1 MNRPPEKSDFPPS
14 GFSST
19 SPRVRGVDGRLS
31 GAALVIVLSFLVILT
46 GLIVAFLSSITHETS
61 ATSAAASAMT
71 SRNLADSAIQLT
83 MAQIRDSTAGFVRDT
98 NGALLTNSPVCW
110 ASQPGAI
117 WNWDT
122 NGSNTAVYKLYS
134 STNMVAN
141 NGTYNPTND
150 LPAAG
155 WWSNTALYVDLNSP
169 VVSAQGT
176 TNYTNYPIFDP
187 ALAMTNP
194 ATGVAN
200 SSNYVDGFTI
210 NTNTNTFPGYYS
222 SNPAAMP
229 VTWLYILRDGTMI
242 APDASSTTTA
252 TFANAATRPSSNNPI
267 VGRIAFWADDE
278 TCKLNI
284 NTASE
289 GSYWATPSFTT
300 FIDMAMGLTQ
310 PVAREYNR
318 FPGHPASTCLSPVL
332 WFYMGLS
339 HPAQYLT
346 ALPGSGAGNVTNT
359 TTGNAF
365 ATNSVPTYLTNLF
378 SNITPRYVLGGSY
391 AGLSN
396 TIAGSNAIAT
406 NALPTERLYASV
418 DEMFFAPTNSA
429 LTNRISNAVGITQ
442 QQVNQLRFF
451 LTAQSRAPEV
461 NPLNLPKICMWPVPD
476 PNNKM
481 TANPQAYGT
490 SSNRTLYDQTIAF
503 CTTLGTNA
511 YYFTRYDATSAAN
524 DIAAGAVTGRNQK
537 LYNYLRNQLDMP
549 IPGFAGGA
557 FTSGSKW
564 APNQANQI
572 TTLLYDYI
580 RSDINLCDST
590 GLNLTNG
597 VSYIW
602 GYSYTRPPQYVSA
615 TNIPPNIGTG
625 QVVPIMV
632 TNATR
637 GMGRFPTI
645 RSGLFMFI
653 ARAANQPP
661 LMCHP
666 DGKPIVYL
674 TNGTQI
680 SSYDGTNSFIQ
691 STYIT
696 NVLSQQACALI
707 NPLHPWTCPQ
717 TNVLG
722 NMTNAVNQLT
732 CICTNLIINFTTN
745 NGVVSTNIVSTNL
758 ITNAVLA
765 DSSASPSPRTND
777 INNINQIKTI
787 YPIFNLSNNPLTPW
801 GSNTVYWQTFTFPT
815 VTQNGSTNLFT
826 VPIFLTAT
834 NGIGINAFTNSTTTN
849 YYSSATNNASTLN
862 ALSHAGLPC
871 LTIQNPSLGSFNI
884 SNSAYRDTNSLAT
897 NFHSTHI
904 EGVFIPD
911 LVNVSPGAPALLPNI
926 KINITGLNNITI
938 GNVSPFRDSSMWVA
952 ETNFLNQT
960 DETSYGI
967 GWAHTFWNKRATVS
981 NDIPMTTPFTTWPN
995 ICQITP
1001 SSSFAVP
1008 GCSNSDTFYFGGG
1021 SLSISLQT
1029 TNGTTV
1035 QTVNINFPSTN
1046 FPAPKLVSA
1055 LTVIG
1060 IAGGGS
1066 PAFISPATN
1075 YPLCGNFIAKNDCQ
1089 RTDVLTFAYNDPFLR
1104 NTNSLTNSFRQGQM
1118 FAAAGRQDM
1127 VFSLRDIY
1135 AIAGQTNLSR
1145 YSPLTNWN
1153 PLGINAFTADTLQSV
1168 ECLYGD
1174 TRLLS
1179 CLSNVPPSCFSTN
1192 PLYGNDKP
1200 LFITNWPFFNRNAFS
1215 MQRCGI
1221 PADSSMAGFLLPLD
1235 ANGVSNNT
1243 LGISGFMSNNFLS
1256 LIRNAATTNSSYP
1269 TNYDSFKLFVHKS
1282 LGNDN
1287 DYPGTWIGTN
1297 GYGVTSAGLPY
1308 TVPTCDFKNR
1318 TFQTIWTNG
1327 GDFDNGLG
1335 NTPDGPF
1342 VGKPDEGFGNTVSV
1356 SSLPN
1361 NPYYYY
1367 SYMPSGASLFSPN
1380 RMVAS
1385 PVIFGSLPVFDNN
1398 WNVNNP
1404 ATTLTA
1410 ASWRTLQFSPNP
1422 NALSTT
1428 NVATRNKNAGYTEG
1442 GIPPTNSILPDHL
1455 LLDFFTMPVVEPYP
1469 ISDPFSTA
1477 GKVNMNY
1484 RIAPFVQITRDA
1496 ALRGVLKPVLIT
1508 AVDEY
1513 ALGFQK
1519 MPDTSTTDTNTN
1531 STAASFLLNLT
1542 NSSGNGAGW
1551 NAALL
1556 TNVAT
1561 NTGNFCFQYPIHLNE
1576 TLRQFTNRFGAN
1588 DLFRSPS
1595 EICTIWLYPSR
1606 QPTASLTLN
1615 NTNLLATNSSGYVTN
1630 SGGTS
1635 ITYTTNNANIK
1646 SWWYNNPG
1654 TTRKGLTGD
1663 NTRERPYNY
1672 LYPRLTTKSNTYQLH
1687 YRVQTLKQTPTAH
1700 PSSWNTWIDP
1710 ARGGITDKI
1719 VSEQRGSAII
1729 ERYID
1734 PSDTTLP
1741 DFTTN
1746 VSSGSTPVGVSMDT
1760 YYRFRVINAKVF
1772 TP

>member
-14 GFSST
+14 GFSSA
-19 SPRVRGVDGRLS
+19 SPRFRGGDGRLS

-122 NGSNTAVYKLYS
+122 TGSNTAVYKLYS
-134 STNMVAN
+134 STNMVAT

-150 LPAAG
+150 LPPAG

-194 ATGVAN
+194 VTGTAN

-210 NTNTNTFPGYYS
+210 NTNAFPGYYS

-229 VTWLYILRDGTMI
+229 VTWLYILKDGTMI
-242 APDASSTTTA
+242 APDSTSTTTA
-252 TFANAATRPSSNNPI
+252 TFANAATQPSSNNPI

-332 WFYMGLS
+332 WSYMGLS
-339 HPAQYLT
+339 NPAQYLT
-346 ALPGSGAGNVTNT
+346 ALPGSGASSVSNT
-359 TTGNAF
+359 ITGNSFALPS
-365 ATNSVPTYLTNLF
+365 ATNYLNNLF
-378 SNITPRYVLGGSY
+378 SNIPPRYVLGGSY

-396 TIAGSNAIAT
+396 TLAGSNAIPT
-406 NALPTERLYASV
+406 NGLPTERLYASV

-429 LTNRISNAVGITQ
+429 LTNRISNASGITQ

-461 NPLNLPKICMWPVPD
+461 NPLNLPKLCMWPVPD
-476 PNNKM
+476 TNKM
-481 TANPQAYGT
+481 TANPNSVAGST
-490 SSNRTLYDQTIAF
+490 NTRTLYDQTIAF

-511 YYFTRYDATSAAN
+511 YYFTRYDATSSAN

-537 LYNYLRNQLDMP
+537 LYNYLRNQLDKP
-549 IPGFAGGA
+549 IPGFSGGA
-557 FTSGSKW
+557 FTAGSKW
-564 APNQANQI
+564 APNQADQI

-580 RSDINLCDST
+580 RSDINLCDSY
-590 GLNLTNG
+590 GMTN
-597 VSYIW
+597 STNYTW
-602 GYSYTRPPQYVSA
+602 PYAYTRPPN
-615 TNIPPNIGTG
+615 TNFLTNYIPPNPGTG
-625 QVVPIMV
+625 QVVPIV
-632 TNATR
+632 ITNPSGYTTR

-645 RSGLFMFI
+645 RSGIFMFI
-653 ARAANQPP
+653 ARGANQPP

-666 DGKPIVYL
+666 DGKPIVFDANNKVISVYSSSGSYIA
-674 TNGTQI
+674 TNPIVGTAW
-680 SSYDGTNSFIQ
+680 TNPF
-691 STYIT
+691 TEV
-696 NVLSQQACALI
+696 VLKGNAYAKI
-707 NPLHPWTCPQ
+707 NPLHPWITPQ
-717 TNVLG
+717 TNQVGSLT
-722 NMTNAVNQLT
+722 NFVYQLTNAS
-732 CICTNLIINFTTN
+732 
-745 NGVVSTNIVSTNL
+745 NGRV
-758 ITNAVLA
+758 VLA
-765 DSSASPSPRTND
+765 DTNTATAHTND
-777 INNINQIKTI
+777 LNSTTAVQSV
-787 YPIFNLSNNPLTPW
+787 YPIFDLSTNRSGDCSSWQSRTFPSVDSGASNNLY
-801 GSNTVYWQTFTFPT
+801 SMANTTIV
-815 VTQNGSTNLFT
+815 
-826 VPIFLTAT
+826 
-834 NGIGINAFTNSTTTN
+834 NAFTNSNSTIL
-849 YYSSATNNASTLN
+849 YYAASNNPSF
-862 ALSHAGLPC
+862 LSGKTHAGLPY
-871 LTIQNPSLGSFNI
+871 LTIQNPTNGAFNI
-884 SNSAYRDTNSLAT
+884 INSTANSAANDSSLTGVGTYHAT
-897 NFHSTHI
+897 RI

-911 LVNVSPGAPALLPNI
+911 LVNVAPGAPALVPNI
-926 KINITGLNNITI
+926 KIQVTGLKDININSISPNPFSNSTML
-938 GNVSPFRDSSMWVA
+938 VSEVFAQS
-952 ETNFLNQT
+952 N

-967 GWAHTFWNKRATVS
+967 GWSHTFLNKPATNVTT
-981 NDIPMTTPFTTWPN
+981 NMTTPFTTWTNSVVIAASNSAPMAFGGSN
-995 ICQITP
+995 
-1001 SSSFAVP
+1001 SV
-1008 GCSNSDTFYFGGG
+1008 NSDTFYFGGG
-1021 SLSISLQT
+1021 DITISLQT
-1029 TNGTTV
+1029 TNSSPSTI
-1035 QTVNINFPSTN
+1035 QTVTLNFPSKN
-1046 FPAPKLVSA
+1046 FPTPKLFSA
-1055 LTVIG
+1055 STFLNGT
-1060 IAGGGS
+1060 GGQFQTPSSGS
-1066 PAFISPATN
+1066 
-1075 YPLCGNFIAKNDCQ
+1075 PLCGNGANDCRQ
-1089 RTDVLTFAYNDPFLR
+1089 TGYLTFR
-1104 NTNSLTNSFRQGQM
+1104 TNALGNGNVIRQNQM

-1127 VFSLRDIY
+1127 ITSIRDIY
-1135 AIAGQTNLSR
+1135 CLKTTPGNTWYNE
-1145 YSPLTNWN
+1145 
-1153 PLGINAFTADTLQSV
+1153 GINALTADTLQSV

-1174 TRLLS
+1174 TRILS
-1179 CLSNVPPSCFSTN
+1179 CLSNVTSDCYTPN
-1192 PLYGNDKP
+1192 PLYGNAN
-1200 LFITNWPFFNRNAFS
+1200 LLLINNWPIYNRNAFS
-1215 MQRCGI
+1215 MQRNGN
-1221 PADSSMAGFLLPLD
+1221 PASCSMAGFLLSSTSD
-1235 ANGVSNNT
+1235 GVSNNT
-1243 LGISGFMSNNFLS
+1243 AGISGFMSKNFLT
-1256 LIRNAATTNSSYP
+1256 LTNNAATTNANSVFDN
-1269 TNYDSFKLFVHKS
+1269 TTYDVNKLFMHIIFPGYDNGQNDFP
-1282 LGNDN
+1282 GNWT
-1287 DYPGTWIGTN
+1287 GVTGA
-1297 GYGVTSAGLPY
+1297 GVTSAGLPY
-1308 TVPTCDFKNR
+1308 TVPTCDFKNL
-1318 TFQTIWTNG
+1318 TFRTIWRNG
-1327 GDFDNGLG
+1327 GDFDNGIG

-1342 VGKPDEGFGNTVSV
+1342 AGKVDEGYANTVSSTAV
-1356 SSLPN
+1356 NAAGNPC

-1367 SYMPSGASLFSPN
+1367 SYIASGASIFSPN

-1385 PVIFGSLPVFDNN
+1385 PVIFGSLPVFDRN
-1398 WNVNNP
+1398 WNTASP
-1404 ATTLTA
+1404 ATTLTTS
-1410 ASWRTLQFSPNP
+1410 SWRTLQFSPNP
-1422 NALSTT
+1422 NALSTSYA
-1428 NVATRNKNAGYTEG
+1428 ATRNLNAGYSEG
-1442 GIPPTNSILPDHL
+1442 GAPPNSTLVPDHL
-1455 LLDFFTMPVVEPYP
+1455 LLDFFMMPVVEPYP

-1508 AVDEY
+1508 AVDES
-1513 ALGFQK
+1513 ALGYQK
-1519 MPDTSTTDTNTN
+1519 MPDSANAGNSSTTLNIASNSTGVYWTN
-1531 STAASFLLNLT
+1531 SLLTMAT
-1542 NSSGNGAGW
+1542 NS
-1551 NAALL
+1551 
-1556 TNVAT
+1556 
-1561 NTGNFCFQYPIHLNE
+1561 GNFCYQYPIHLNE
-1576 TLRQFTNRFGAN
+1576 TLKQFTNRFGAN

-1595 EICTIWLYPSR
+1595 EICTIWLYPAA
-1606 QPTASLTLN
+1606 QPTTSSPLV
-1615 NTNLLATNSSGYVTN
+1615 NTNLLSNT
-1630 SGGTS
+1630 
-1635 ITYTTNNANIK
+1635 ITYTSDNANIK
-1646 SWWYNNPG
+1646 AWWYNNPG
-1654 TTRKGLTGD
+1654 TTRKALTGD

-1700 PSSWNTWIDP
+1700 PSSWTTWIDP